1 MAIGDDAVNDSLS
14 AVNSPTSS
22 IPNDDSMN
30 QSSLEM
36 MESIIQRLQ
45 PQNRH
50 DIRDMIFQRG
60 RISGAMLIMAILL
73 WWISVEKGAERLGD
87 SAIPISQ
94 LGGFEFAEL
103 SLIVPSIA
111 LLATL
116 VMSIGRERGNAV
128 LSNIAGILVILGAF
142 YILEPF
148 GNLLFGTGEMDVQNA
163 ISASGRLTML
173 ALLLHFATRF
183 FFEALLLQ
191 WVRTWLLSNDVDI
204 FSSTNQNI
212 YEGHT
217 DEEVPLAYDM

>member
-1 MAIGDDAVNDSLS
+1 MVVGDDVVNDGHLPM
-14 AVNSPTSS
+14 NQPD
-22 IPNDDSMN
+22 INGQNDDSMN

-50 DIRDMIFQRG
+50 EIRDMIFHRG

-111 LLATL
+111 LFATL

-128 LSNIAGILVILGAF
+128 LSNLAGILVILGAF

-148 GNLLFGTGEMDVQNA
+148 GNLVLGTGDMDLQNA
-163 ISASGRLTML
+163 LFASGRLTLL

-191 WVRTWLLSNDVDI
+191 WVRTWLLSNDIDV
-204 FSSTNQNI
+204 FSSNEQNI
-212 YEGHT
+212 HEGHT
-217 DEEVPLAYDM
+217 DEETPLA

>member
-1 MAIGDDAVNDSLS
+1 MVVGDGVVNDGHLPM
-14 AVNSPTSS
+14 NQPD
-22 IPNDDSMN
+22 INGQNDDSMN

-50 DIRDMIFQRG
+50 EIRDMIFHRG

-111 LLATL
+111 LFATL

-128 LSNIAGILVILGAF
+128 LSNLAGILVILGAF

-148 GNLLFGTGEMDVQNA
+148 GNLVLGTGDMDLQNA
-163 ISASGRLTML
+163 LFASGRLTLL

-191 WVRTWLLSNDVDI
+191 WVRTWLLSNDIDV
-204 FSSTNQNI
+204 FSSNEQNI
-212 YEGHT
+212 HEGHT
-217 DEEVPLAYDM
+217 DEETPLA